1 MPAAVLQLAAVRVTQ
16 QRVFIRTGRDGR
28 QRRRTEVVQAV
39 TVDGAWTIG
48 KEDSP
53 GTPWWVTQTATGLP
67 AGMLTTL
74 DAARHHIGSGEAE
87 RELGRLAAHDA
98 GGHAAERDPWCPRC

>member
-1 MPAAVLQLAAVRVTQ
+1 MPAVLQLAEVRVTQ
-16 QRVFIRTGRDGR
+16 RRVFARRGRR
-28 QRRRTEVVQAV
+28 CTEVVQAV
-39 TVDGAWTIG
+39 TADGAWTIG

-53 GTPWWVTQTATGLP
+53 GTPWWVTETATGLP

-74 DAARHHIGSGEAE
+74 DAARHHIGSGEAR

-98 GGHAAERDPWCPRC
+98 GGHAAGRDPECFRC

>member
-1 MPAAVLQLAAVRVTQ
+1 MGAVLHLAAVQVTQ
-16 QRVFIRTGRDGR
+16 RRVFLRRGRR
-28 QRRRTEVVQAV
+28 CTEIIQAV
-39 TVDGAWTIG
+39 TEDGAWTIG

-74 DAARHHIGSGEAE
+74 DAARWHIASGEAG
-87 RELGRLAAHDA
+87 RELARLAAHEG
-98 GGHAAERDPWCPRC
+98 GGHSAERDPSCPRC